1 METLHLFKPREFSLN
16 VINLIVF
23 IFSISVVAVAEM
35 YTADVYVD
43 NFVKYTCRGNF
54 TEDGQFATKTNTF
67 YTQDGKAL
75 ITEDVTFQLKTFQPV
90 DISITNRQT
99 GRLEK
104 VTRTKEGYRLQYREN
119 NQSEIKEKTVRQ
131 DGIVLH
137 GSYVPIFIAE
147 NMDKIRNGAI
157 IRFQLLVVDR
167 LTSYEFQVYRHGLK
181 NLNGQQYIEVSLE
194 PTSWFV
200 KQFVAPIFFEYALSN
215 NTQIARYRGT
225 IAPRTAD
232 GKAQTGEIIFHFP
245 VQ

>member
-1 METLHLFKPREFSLN
+1 MLLKFKKLSLN
-16 VINLIVF
+16 IISLVIILL
-23 IFSISVVAVAEM
+23 SLSVVSVAEM

-43 NFVKYTCRGNF
+43 NSVKYTCRGNF
-54 TEDGQFATKTNTF
+54 SEDGQDATKNNTF
-67 YTQDGKAL
+67 YDRNGQPL
-75 ITEDVTFQLKTFQPV
+75 ITEKVTFQMKTFQPV
-90 DISITNRQT
+90 DITISNRQT

-104 VTRTKEGYRLQYREN
+104 VTRTKEGYRIEYREN
-119 NQSEIKEKTVRQ
+119 NQSEIKEKIVHEK
-131 DGIVLH
+131 GIVLH
-137 GSYVPIFIAE
+137 GSYIPIFIAE